1 MLRLTIRSQTP
12 EEAVLQVDGWVT
24 AEQVQLLARE
34 GSRLLR
40 TSRRLR
46 LDLKGVV
53 FIDEAGLALLR
64 EEWGERIRL
73 RDGSPFI
80 RELLAE
86 HRLKCEE
93 SEEPCR

>member
-1 MLRLTIRSQTP
+1 MLRLTIRSQNP
-12 EEAVLQVDGWVT
+12 EEAVLQVDGWVA
-24 AEQVQLLARE
+24 AEQVSLLARE
-34 GSRLLR
+34 GNRLLR

-46 LDLKGVV
+46 LDLKGVA
-53 FIDEAGLALLR
+53 FIDEEGLALLR

-86 HRLKCEE
+86 YHLTCEE
-93 SEEPCR
+93 SEEPCH